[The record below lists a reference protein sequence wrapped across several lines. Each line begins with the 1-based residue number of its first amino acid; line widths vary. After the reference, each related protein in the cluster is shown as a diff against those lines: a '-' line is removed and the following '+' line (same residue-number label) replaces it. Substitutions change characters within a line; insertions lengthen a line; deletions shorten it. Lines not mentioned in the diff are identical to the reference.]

1 MKYVYVLTSTEKDF
15 YYEQCLMSA
24 FSLRHYMPEAEII
37 VLTDNRTAAT
47 FTGKRAEINKYVSSV
62 VSVDFPSEAGNEERS
77 RVLKTTIPEHI
88 KGDFLFIDCDTIICE
103 SLSDIEELDY
113 PVAAVLDGHVPL
125 AEHKHKDYFLKREKK
140 MGYAGTKK
148 QGFHINSGVILYR
161 NKEKSREFFKKWHE
175 LWEYSF
181 MVKHDHHDQGAF
193 NEAFYQCGFGDTQ
206 LGGEWNCQIS
216 QGGLAFLE
224 HAKIIHYFSSE
235 AAGKNYVAYYN
246 LADKSVQQRIK
257 EAGYIPKDIQQMILN
272 PKFQFTKVHLLND
285 KRIIPVLQSPVL
297 FTLAE
302 LKFHCP
308 TLFTMLESITA
319 GCRSFVKKFKGK
331 K

>member
-1 MKYVYVLTSTEKDF
+1 MLSPAIILIISSF
-15 YYEQCLMSA
+15 
-24 FSLRHYMPEAEII
+24 MPEK
-37 VLTDNRTAAT
+37 L
-47 FTGKRAEINKYVSSV
+47 
-62 VSVDFPSEAGNEERS
+62 
-77 RVLKTTIPEHI
+77 
-88 KGDFLFIDCDTIICE
+88 C
-103 SLSDIEELDY
+103 
-113 PVAAVLDGHVPL
+113 
-125 AEHKHKDYFLKREKK
+125 
-140 MGYAGTKK
+140 
-148 QGFHINSGVILYR
+148 
-161 NKEKSREFFKKWHE
+161 
-175 LWEYSF
+175 
-181 MVKHDHHDQGAF
+181 
-193 NEAFYQCGFGDTQ
+193 
-206 LGGEWNCQIS
+206 
-216 QGGLAFLE
+216 
-224 HAKIIHYFSSE
+224 
-235 AAGKNYVAYYN
+235 YN